1 MRLAADE
8 HLLFVCVHHIASDGW
23 SMALMVREFVSLYE
37 SNRGGR
43 SSELKDMR
51 IQYADFAVWQRR
63 WMEAGELDRQM
74 SYWKERLKGIAM
86 LELPT
91 DRARPAV
98 ASHRGASEQFRLGGE
113 LTEGLKQMSRREG
126 VTLYMSMLGGLA
138 VVLSRYSGQQDI
150 AVGTAIAGRNRAE
163 TEGLIGFFVNTL
175 VMRTEVRG
183 EQSVRELMRGVREE
197 ALGAYANQDVPFERV
212 VEEMQPERSL
222 SHQALFQVMLVMQK
236 GGGEQ
241 GHWEG

>member
-1 MRLAADE
+1 
-8 HLLFVCVHHIASDGW
+8 
-23 SMALMVREFVSLYE
+23 MVREFVSLYE

-43 SSELKDMR
+43 SSELKEMR
-51 IQYADFAVWQRR
+51 IQYADYAVWQRR

-126 VTLYMSMLGGLA
+126 VTLYMGMLGGLA
-138 VVLSRYSGQQDI
+138 VVLI
-150 AVGTAIAGRNRAE
+150 AVQRAARHRGRDGDSRKEQGRDGRADRVFRQHAGDE
-163 TEGLIGFFVNTL
+163 
-175 VMRTEVRG
+175 
-183 EQSVRELMRGVREE
+183 
-197 ALGAYANQDVPFERV
+197 D
-212 VEEMQPERSL
+212 
-222 SHQALFQVMLVMQK
+222 
-236 GGGEQ
+236 GGER
-241 GHWEG
+241 